1 MQIFSPLKKEATQFV
16 KTFLQENPNLMKK
29 YVDTSITVLSF
40 LLVPLDVF
48 LRHLLIVQGLDPN
61 EIPGRREAQQL
72 QDDMTSFLYKIH
84 DKEYDT
90 DFDLSW
96 AMKRFEETRKVLQDR
111 ELTEKQFKE
120 FTDISNL
127 DCVDVAKKNSFSR
140 VESETTVPE
149 LFVIEANS
157 DIIPSMQGLQVA
169 TATCITE
176 EDLDNPSIDNDV
188 KATKGV
194 KTEKKKLNRTTSL
207 TSKKQ
212 IQEKVMK
219 ATTIVNDMV
228 ACGLCESN
236 SEAIQNQVN
245 EILKFNDEA
254 YESLKRLVRRHDIL
268 PKDVP
273 AKTTRQISKRKVA
286 KK

>member
-61 EIPGRREAQQL
+61 EIPGRRAAQQL
-72 QDDMTSFLYKIH
+72 RDDMTSLLYKIH

-111 ELTEKQFKE
+111 KLTEKQFKE

-127 DCVDVAKKNSFSR
+127 DCVDVDKKNSFSR

-149 LFVIEANS
+149 LFVVEANP
-157 DIIPSMQGLQVA
+157 DIIPAMEGLQIA
-169 TATCITE
+169 
-176 EDLDNPSIDNDV
+176 PPP
-188 KATKGV
+188 
-194 KTEKKKLNRTTSL
+194 
-207 TSKKQ
+207 
-212 IQEKVMK
+212 
-219 ATTIVNDMV
+219 
-228 ACGLCESN
+228 
-236 SEAIQNQVN
+236 
-245 EILKFNDEA
+245 
-254 YESLKRLVRRHDIL
+254 VR
-268 PKDVP
+268 
-273 AKTTRQISKRKVA
+273 
-286 KK
+286 